1 MPEEE
6 GRSAEEVKKQ
16 IIESAIQTGIQ
27 YTIDR
32 HPDFAERERY
42 LDKQVNRSLIYGAA
56 EEIMSSQEFAEL
68 GDGKKQAQY
77 LHQGLLKIFEEGKA
91 FQGPL
96 EEIVAKRND
105 VQGKADDLGSRVYA
119 AVGGKTPSRKEIARG
134 DKRYATVFAAKD
146 ILTSM
151 SPEDARRMP
160 KLAEAAY
167 RVANAG
173 TNVLNVET
181 ARFYGLLDE
190 KDYKAA
196 IKATGETIDR
206 GRQAIAT
213 NIIEYSGVQKA
224 AAAVLAGTGLGVVF
238 ASGFGITGN
247 IVGNVSDTSVGLFG
261 GFLLLISMALF
272 LTRNRE

>member
-206 GRQAIAT
+206 GRQAI
-213 NIIEYSGVQKA
+213 
-224 AAAVLAGTGLGVVF
+224 
-238 ASGFGITGN
+238 
-247 IVGNVSDTSVGLFG
+247 
-261 GFLLLISMALF
+261 
-272 LTRNRE
+272 